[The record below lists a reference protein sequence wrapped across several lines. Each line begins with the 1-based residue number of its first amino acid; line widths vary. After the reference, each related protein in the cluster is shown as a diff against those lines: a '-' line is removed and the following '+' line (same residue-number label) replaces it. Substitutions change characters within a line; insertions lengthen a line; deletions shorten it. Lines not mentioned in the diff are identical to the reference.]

1 MSPVEKLYG
10 LVENGKSMVE
20 LQEIDGPDF
29 WDCMLEF
36 GPVLEYILNAET
48 GHYKTRAV
56 QYGGSMWIVA
66 LSLQVSSSAVASMEI
81 KNLLENLISE
91 LTAVLR

>member
-1 MSPVEKLYG
+1 
-10 LVENGKSMVE
+10 
-20 LQEIDGPDF
+20 
-29 WDCMLEF
+29 MLEF
-36 GPVLEYILNAET
+36 GPVLEYILSAET
-48 GHYKTRAV
+48 GHYKTRAA
-56 QYGGSMWIVA
+56 YIVA